1 MKKPKAEQVRC
12 QNKLFQR
19 RRRLIENGMI
29 LIVGAGLAGLTCA
42 KVLAEGGHDFVL
54 CEASD
59 EPGGRVKSHVTS
71 NGFIFD
77 AGFQV
82 LLDSYP
88 AARRHLDFA
97 ALRAARFGPGAL
109 LVGNGSPRLMVNP
122 LRSPLRAPAMLWG
135 SALGVGDQLRLGR
148 LLWAA
153 WSASREQWKN
163 VSADEMLQQFGF
175 SKNFVRKFAQP
186 FFGGVLL
193 DPELSSRADLLL
205 DYLRRFATGVALLPA
220 EGMGALSRQLA
231 GRLPV
236 GSIRY
241 GAPVGELLFRGA
253 RVAGAVLEN
262 GEVIH
267 AEIVVLAV
275 EEPVMCRLL
284 KLGPPRKARQTAVHY
299 FRARRAF
306 YQGGWLCLPEFSEG
320 SPILHAALL
329 TNATPS
335 LAPKGQHLWSVTVK
349 PDHRAADD
357 SEKISSELAGWFGAS
372 AEELDP
378 LELVK
383 VPYALPDQS
392 PGVVSALCGA
402 SLPAG
407 VFVTGDA
414 TEQASIDGVMS
425 GGEMTARRVI
435 ASLKAK

>member
-1 MKKPKAEQVRC
+1 
-12 QNKLFQR
+12 
-19 RRRLIENGMI
+19 MI

-59 EPGGRVKSHVTS
+59 EPGGRVKSRVTS
-71 NGFIFD
+71 DGFIFD

-97 ALRAARFGPGAL
+97 ALQAGRFGAGAL
-109 LVGNGSPRLMVNP
+109 LVGNAPPRLMVNP
-122 LRSPLRAPAMLWG
+122 LRSPLKAPAMFWG
-135 SALGVGDQLRLGR
+135 GALGVADQLRLGR
-148 LLWAA
+148 LLWAS
-153 WSASREQWKN
+153 WSAPREPWKN
-163 VSADEMLQQFGF
+163 ASAVEMLQRFGF

-220 EGMGALSRQLA
+220 EGMGALGRQLVE
-231 GRLPV
+231 RLPA

-241 GAPVGELLFRGA
+241 GSQVGELLFRG
-253 RVAGAVLEN
+253 RKVAGAVLAN

-267 AEIVVLAV
+267 ADTIVLAV
-275 EEPVMCRLL
+275 EEPVVCRLL
-284 KLGPPRKARQTAVHY
+284 KLGPPRKSRQTAVHY

-306 YQGGWLCLPEFSEG
+306 YQGGWLCLPEFSEEN
-320 SPILHAALL
+320 PILHAALL
-329 TNATPS
+329 TSVTAS
-335 LAPKGQHLWSVTVK
+335 LAPMGQHLWSVTVK
-349 PDHRAADD
+349 PDHPAADD
-357 SEKISSELAGWFGAS
+357 PEKIRRELAGWFGAP
-372 AEELDP
+372 ADELEP

-392 PGVVSALCGA
+392 PGAVSALCGA
-402 SLPAG
+402 ALPAG

-414 TEQASIDGVMS
+414 IEQASIDGVMS
-425 GGEMTARRVI
+425 GGETTARRVI
-435 ASLKAK
+435 ASLQAK